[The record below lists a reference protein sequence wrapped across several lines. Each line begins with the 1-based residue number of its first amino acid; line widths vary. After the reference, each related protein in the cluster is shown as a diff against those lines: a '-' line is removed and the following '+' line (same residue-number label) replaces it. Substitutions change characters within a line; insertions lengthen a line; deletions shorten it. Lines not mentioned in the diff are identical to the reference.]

1 MKPHPRC
8 LGNLICAGVDN
19 YSQKQVLFFILLR
32 IQGGLNS
39 NTYKQQGAVR
49 KYLKMPC
56 PIKPPRVFFL
66 FPPFPPPIQM
76 SSSSFLASDIES
88 EKIRLEKSLR
98 IAFFFNLKLP
108 VLGHG
113 SVGQIVGIFSTPSS
127 VYSGAASTSLNRRQD
142 HRQWKTWFALL
153 SFRISFSF
161 LSFCRIVDR

>member
-98 IAFFFNLKLP
+98 IAFFFLSKTS
-108 VLGHG
+108 G
-113 SVGQIVGIFSTPSS
+113 SWAWIGWANCGD
-127 VYSGAASTSLNRRQD
+127 L
-142 HRQWKTWFALL
+142 
-153 SFRISFSF
+153 
-161 LSFCRIVDR
+161 